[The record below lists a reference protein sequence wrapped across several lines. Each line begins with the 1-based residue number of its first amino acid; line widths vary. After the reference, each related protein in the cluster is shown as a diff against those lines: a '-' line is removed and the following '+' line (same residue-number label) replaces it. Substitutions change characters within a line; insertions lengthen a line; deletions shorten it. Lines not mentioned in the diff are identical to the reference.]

1 MRVSLRS
8 DQDQLVIYREKI
20 GTALFASLMMSACIV
35 LGILFIYFAM
45 AQKEATAFSIFGAIF
60 LILGLLGATGLPKF
74 LARLKKDDG
83 AILLVANK
91 AGLSVTPL
99 LNMKT
104 MSYEW
109 NTITQIYLT
118 KKLVTVDIDEKALS
132 WNQMIIY
139 LRAGA
144 FRKKISLTERGKA
157 QLSVAPKGE
166 NVFYIGFPKGR
177 MAFVRDELIRFCPN
191 DCEIGIY
198 EKIYFNY
205 KTKTEEFQ
213 KAVEAI

>member
-1 MRVSLRS
+1 MRVNLRS
-8 DQDQLVIYREKI
+8 DQNQLVIYREKI

-74 LARLKKDDG
+74 LARLKKEDG
-83 AILLVANK
+83 AVMLVANK
-91 AGLSVTPL
+91 AGLSVAPL
-99 LNMKT
+99 LNMKSA
-104 MSYEW
+104 SYSW
-109 NTITQIYLT
+109 NVIARILLT
-118 KKLVTVDIDEKALS
+118 KKLIVVDSDEKGFS
-132 WNQMIIY
+132 WNQMIVY
-139 LRAGA
+139 LRTDP
-144 FRKKISLTERGKA
+144 FRNKMGLIERSKE
-157 QLSVAPKGE
+157 QLSVNPKGE

-177 MAFVRDELIRFCPN
+177 MAFVRDELIQFCPN

-213 KAVEAI
+213 KVVE